1 MVQEAHQ
8 TGVKQHKKIY
18 IGILIKLVMGCKLSV
33 SVIHPESIVKKI
45 KETMSPTL
53 KKTKSNNKIAPED
66 IKNEEDTP
74 EETPDSPDSLDIY
87 KTIYLDSP

>member
-1 MVQEAHQ
+1 
-8 TGVKQHKKIY
+8 
-18 IGILIKLVMGCKLSV
+18 MGCKLSV